1 MAVPPQN
8 MFHRPILEMLVNAE
22 RSVHRR
28 DVIRDLEE
36 HFEATAED
44 LEEMVPTGVQ
54 TKFENRANWGISYL
68 KLAGMLEYP
77 ERGRIQ
83 ITDAGRRLLANS
95 PEIIT
100 TTELR
105 NKQRSR
111 SQQEQAQGRVQGEE
125 VVTIGDVIDGIETSD
140 DSNPDEQMEEMH
152 QAQIARL
159 KDEVLEA
166 VKSIHP
172 AHFEQLVNQLL
183 SHMGYGHIEQHQ
195 GRSGDGGIDGVLS
208 QDKLG
213 LEKVVVQAKRWDDA
227 PIRGVEIRSFSGSL
241 NQHESSKGVFITT
254 SRFSSSAKETAQ
266 NARGHIIRLIDG
278 DELAELMIAHNVGV
292 FTAKTYD
299 VKSLDQNYF
308 RRRIAA

>member
-28 DVIRDLEE
+28 DVIRDLEAR
-36 HFEATAED
+36 FEATAED

-152 QAQIARL
+152 RAQVLRL
-159 KDEVLEA
+159 KDEILEY
-166 VKSIHP
+166 VKSIDP
-172 AHFEQLVNQLL
+172 TSFERLVTRLL
-183 SHMGYGHIEQHQ
+183 SEMGYGDIEQAQ
-195 GRSGDGGIDGVLS
+195 GRPGDRGIDGILS

-213 LEKVVVQAKRWDDA
+213 LEKVYVQSKRWTGN
-227 PIRGVEIRSFSGSL
+227 PIAESEVHKFAGSL
-241 NQHESSKGVFITT
+241 DRPGASKGVFITT
-254 SRFSSSAKETAQ
+254 SEFAPSAQQYVEVLASKT
-266 NARGHIIRLIDG
+266 IRLIDG
-278 DELAELMIAHNVGV
+278 EELASLMIDHNVGV
-292 FTAKTYD
+292 VVAKTYQ
-299 VKSLDQNYF
+299 VKKMDKNF
-308 RRRIAA
+308 FADA